1 MKNLKSRAI
10 LLTATAGVLLALTG
24 CSSAS
29 DKPAGT
35 TNAGAENTPEAAQI
49 TVPDATEVFPKTVAA
64 MNKATSVTLNGNIS
78 SGSESAKIMLSGN
91 KEGSNTKATITTK
104 DGTLELLSIEGSNYM
119 KADKEFLAKTAGK
132 EAAGMLATMAGDK
145 WISVKD
151 ASQFGNFNLGS
162 MLESLGTDKMVSV
175 EAPKV
180 TAKSLEDLNG
190 VKTFKY
196 VGDET
201 NFWIAAEGEP
211 NLLKIEATGST
222 TDGTGTMSFSDWNA
236 VAPHKAPAATEVIS
250 IPGL

>member
-1 MKNLKSRAI
+1 MKNLKGSA
-10 LLTATAGVLLALTG
+10 LLLSATAGVLLALTG
-24 CSSAS
+24 CASVS

-35 TNAGAENTPEAAQI
+35 TSAGAENTPEAVQI
-49 TVPDATEVFPKTVAA
+49 TVPDATEVFPKTVAT
-64 MNKATSVTLNGNIS
+64 MDKASSVTLNGDIS

-91 KEGSNTKATITTK
+91 KDGSNTKATITTK
-104 DGTLELLSIEGSNYM
+104 DGTLDLLIVDGDNYL
-119 KADKEFLAKTAGK
+119 KADKKFLAKTAGE
-132 EAAGMLATMAGDK
+132 EAADMLATLAGDK

-162 MLESLGTDKMVSV
+162 MLESFGTDKMVKV

-196 VGDET
+196 VGDKT

-211 NLLKIEATGST
+211 YLLQVEGTGSAKEATG
-222 TDGTGTMSFSDWNA
+222 TMTFSDWNA
-236 VAPHKAPAATEVIS
+236 VAPHKAPATTEVIS